1 MKTLL
6 TIFCCLLL
14 QTLSFSQKDIS
25 KNHVSKK
32 TTKKNGKVVTVY
44 GFNFDCSE
52 KDEKDVEWDDIYE
65 NNINE
70 VRESNAGTLII
81 RPNPFLYQVHFD
93 YELNQDKPTPA
104 TFRVFDVSGR
114 LVATIFEHEQQE
126 VGPHQV
132 MFDASELVSGTYFF
146 ELSFE
151 GQRITHK
158 GIKIE

>member
-6 TIFCCLLL
+6 TICCCLLFS
-14 QTLSFSQKDIS
+14 TFIFSQKP
-25 KNHVSKK
+25 VSKK
-32 TTKKNGKVVTVY
+32 TTKKNGRVVTTY

-70 VRESNAGTLII
+70 VHESIAGKLII
-81 RPNPFLYQVHFD
+81 RPNPFLYEVFFD
-93 YELNQDKPTPA
+93 YELNLDKPVPA
-104 TFRVFDVSGR
+104 TFRVFDISGR
-114 LVATIFEHEQQE
+114 LVTTIFENKQQD

-132 MFDASELVSGTYFF
+132 RLISGTYFF

>member
-1 MKTLL
+1 MKTFL
-6 TIFCCLLL
+6 IICFCLLL
-14 QTLSFSQKDIS
+14 PTFTFSQSDITKDY
-25 KNHVSKK
+25 VSKK
-32 TTKKNGKVVTVY
+32 TTKKNGRVVTTY

-52 KDEKDVEWDDIYE
+52 KDEKDVAWDDIYE

-70 VRESNAGTLII
+70 VHESIAGKLII

-93 YELNQDKPTPA
+93 YELNQDKPVPA
-104 TFRVFDVSGR
+104 TFRIFDISGR
-114 LVATIFEHEQQE
+114 LVATIFENEQQE
-126 VGPHQV
+126 IGPHQV
-132 MFDASELVSGTYFF
+132 TFDASQLISGTYFF

>member
-25 KNHVSKK
+25 KNYVSKK

-44 GFNFDCSE
+44 GVNFDCSE

-81 RPNPFLYQVHFD
+81 RCLLYTSPSPRD
-93 YELNQDKPTPA
+93 A
-104 TFRVFDVSGR
+104 T
-114 LVATIFEHEQQE
+114 
-126 VGPHQV
+126 
-132 MFDASELVSGTYFF
+132 
-146 ELSFE
+146 LS
-151 GQRITHK
+151 RMPSSA
-158 GIKIE
+158 